1 VTRQR
6 PDPPGGGRL
15 LTTAEVARWWRVSQR
30 TVSGYARAGK
40 LTAVRTPGG
49 QWRVPEHAALAIFA
63 PFDKENDHA

>member
-6 PDPPGGGRL
+6 PGLPGGGRL
-15 LTTAEVARWWRVSQR
+15 LTTAEVAAWWRVSQR

-49 QWRVPEHAALAIFA
+49 QWRIPERDALAIFA
-63 PFDKENDHA
+63 PFSQEDTDA